1 MPKRKRKKEDDESTD
16 KVKYKGVIKI
26 KERFRAYINIDRK
39 AHSLGTFDTAKEAA
53 RVYDHAA
60 MQAGRPPTKLNFQ
73 DKVPIDYE
81 PKKKNFHPTIRLG
94 TEVCPRSMGQKR
106 RTGSEQRLKIMAKD
120 NSLVIL
126 ARQRRLRLP
135 LILLPSKENVQ
146 NQI

>member
-1 MPKRKRKKEDDESTD
+1 MPKRKRKNEDDGSTTN

-81 PKKKNFHPTIRLG
+81 PKKKKTFIQQYDWVQRCVQDQWDKKG
-94 TEVCPRSMGQKR
+94 GQ
-106 RTGSEQRLKIMAKD
+106 
-120 NSLVIL
+120 
-126 ARQRRLRLP
+126 
-135 LILLPSKENVQ
+135 VQ
-146 NQI
+146 SNN